1 MKTPILTKLAV
12 AALEDLKAQD
22 IRVLDVKHV
31 TTVTDAMIV
40 CTGTS
45 NRHVKSLAQNVV
57 DKAKENGVRPLGV
70 EGLDQGEWAL
80 VDLNGVVV
88 HVMQA
93 QARVFYQL
101 EKLWDVPPPV
111 VAPTQAG
118 KAPGARRGQA
128 QAQVQ
133 VQDQDQGQD
142 QIGSQVR
149 VQGQAEIQD
158 ARRPQGRLP
167 ARRQDHSEAQ
177 GQSQGQARCG
187 ARFGPQGSGARPRLS
202 RPCVS
207 ACWRWGP
214 GCPPG

>member
-118 KAPGARRGQA
+118 KAPGARRRA
-128 QAQVQ
+128 
-133 VQDQDQGQD
+133 
-142 QIGSQVR
+142 S
-149 VQGQAEIQD
+149 
-158 ARRPQGRLP
+158 
-167 ARRQDHSEAQ
+167 S
-177 GQSQGQARCG
+177 G
-187 ARFGPQGSGARPRLS
+187 AAKPKPKSKSKTKTKAKTKSGARSESKAKPKSKTPAGRKAAS
-202 RPCVS
+202 RPAARTTVKPKAKAKAKPAAARGS
-207 ACWRWGP
+207 ARKAPARARG
-214 GCPPG
+214 

>member
-1 MKTPILTKLAV
+1 MKTPTLTKLAV

-31 TTVTDAMIV
+31 TTVTDAMII

-57 DKAKENGVRPLGV
+57 DKAKENGVRPLGT

-101 EKLWDVPPPV
+101 EKLWDVPPPAALPDTPRKA
-111 VAPTQAG
+111 VAKSGKSTLKAKPKTKPKPKAKAKPKPKAKAKAKPKAKAKAKAKPKPG
-118 KAPGARRGQA
+118 TASKAKAPKAQGKGKPKASSKPRAPAGAR
-128 QAQVQ
+128 
-133 VQDQDQGQD
+133 
-142 QIGSQVR
+142 S
-149 VQGQAEIQD
+149 
-158 ARRPQGRLP
+158 RR
-167 ARRQDHSEAQ
+167 
-177 GQSQGQARCG
+177 
-187 ARFGPQGSGARPRLS
+187 
-202 RPCVS
+202 
-207 ACWRWGP
+207 
-214 GCPPG
+214 

>member
-31 TTVTDAMIV
+31 TTVTDAMII

-57 DKAKENGVRPLGV
+57 DKAKENGVRPLGI

-111 VAPTQAG
+111 VVPSHAG
-118 KAPGARRGQA
+118 KAPGASRRSA
-128 QAQVQ
+128 
-133 VQDQDQGQD
+133 
-142 QIGSQVR
+142 
-149 VQGQAEIQD
+149 
-158 ARRPQGRLP
+158 
-167 ARRQDHSEAQ
+167 
-177 GQSQGQARCG
+177 
-187 ARFGPQGSGARPRLS
+187 SGAAKSKAKPKPKPKAQTKTKTKAQSKPPSKSAPKAKSRPKAAPRPAAKTALKAKPKAKPKAKSAASRASAKAPVRGAAKSRPRS
-202 RPCVS
+202 
-207 ACWRWGP
+207 
-214 GCPPG
+214 

>member
-118 KAPGARRGQA
+118 KAPGARRRASPGAAKPQPKTKTKPKPKPKTKTRSGA
-128 QAQVQ
+128 KPESKPKSKSKAPAGRKAASRPAAKSAVKPKSKPKPKPKTAAAR
-133 VQDQDQGQD
+133 
-142 QIGSQVR
+142 GS
-149 VQGQAEIQD
+149 
-158 ARRPQGRLP
+158 ARKAP
-167 ARRQDHSEAQ
+167 AR
-177 GQSQGQARCG
+177 ARG
-187 ARFGPQGSGARPRLS
+187 
-202 RPCVS
+202 
-207 ACWRWGP
+207 
-214 GCPPG
+214 

>member
-118 KAPGARRGQA
+118 KAPGARRRASPGAAKPQPKTKTKPKPKPKPKTKTRSGA
-128 QAQVQ
+128 KPESKPKSKSKAPAGRKAASRPAAKSAVKPKSKPKPKTAAAR
-133 VQDQDQGQD
+133 
-142 QIGSQVR
+142 GS
-149 VQGQAEIQD
+149 
-158 ARRPQGRLP
+158 ARKAP
-167 ARRQDHSEAQ
+167 AR
-177 GQSQGQARCG
+177 ARG
-187 ARFGPQGSGARPRLS
+187 
-202 RPCVS
+202 
-207 ACWRWGP
+207 
-214 GCPPG
+214 

>member
-31 TTVTDAMIV
+31 TTVTDAMII

-57 DKAKENGVRPLGV
+57 DKAKENGVRPLGI

-111 VAPTQAG
+111 VVPSHAG
-118 KAPGARRGQA
+118 KAPGASRRSASGAAKSKAKPKAKVKVKVKA
-128 QAQVQ
+128 QTKTKAQ
-133 VQDQDQGQD
+133 
-142 QIGSQVR
+142 SKPPSKS
-149 VQGQAEIQD
+149 APK
-158 ARRPQGRLP
+158 AKSRPKAAPRPAAKTALKAKPKAKVKSAAPRAGAKAP
-167 ARRQDHSEAQ
+167 AR
-177 GQSQGQARCG
+177 G
-187 ARFGPQGSGARPRLS
+187 AAKSRPRS
-202 RPCVS
+202 
-207 ACWRWGP
+207 
-214 GCPPG
+214 